1 MAVSERGAVAA
12 ADRQSAGVVRVFDPQ
27 SGRVTSELRGHRDEV
42 RAIAFSPDG
51 RWLASASLDGTGRV
65 FEAGTGRTVDVLRGD
80 DGRHVITA
88 GKDGTA
94 RVYDC
99 QACLPLSTLIEE
111 APRFVSRGRTLTDAE
126 RSRYLH

>member
-1 MAVSERGAVAA
+1 M
-12 ADRQSAGVVRVFDPQ
+12 
-27 SGRVTSELRGHRDEV
+27 

-65 FEAGTGRTVDVLRGD
+65 FEVGTGRTVDVLRGARGGLTEVQFGD

-99 QACLPLSTLIEE
+99 QACLPLSKLIEE
-111 APRFVSRGRTLTDAE
+111 APLFVSRGRTLTDAE